1 MTAVL
6 RLARRSLRLH
16 LGRSAL
22 VVLLIAI
29 PVAAGVAVA
38 TANRSSRVTAQEEL
52 RSQYGSAVM
61 VVEHHLSVWGEWA
74 IPSADRSAVAERRHQ
89 ASEELRQAMAD
100 LPGPMVERI
109 QYGWWGDGNWRLVD
123 LDLENPVA
131 EGVFRMEAGRPA
143 AAAGEAV
150 LSTHLADQ
158 LGVGVGGRADIP
170 LVGAVEVV
178 GTLVDVTAHRDNVIV
193 VAAGQIPA
201 LERFDLIELRSDH
214 QLQTFLLGHS
224 LSPEDQEALRSEFGA
239 AVDIFDATEFRAYG
253 DRAHGDGAFDPF
265 NRPGQLSTLIT
276 GVLLVEAA
284 LLAAAAFSVGIRRRI
299 HQAGQ
304 LAAVGANPQ
313 QVRRVFLA
321 EAGFLGGVGAVVGSV
336 LGLTLVWLNRGRFE
350 TRLVE
355 DLRWDLADVIGPAL
369 LATAGA
375 LAAAWLPAR
384 TAARTPVVTALAG
397 RVPPA
402 RLPRWY
408 AGGGLVVAGV
418 GLALIGWGSNQV
430 GIGDRG
436 DLPAVAN
443 SIGALLMLA
452 GAVAVAAVIL
462 GWLGSRSGRF
472 PGLLRLATR
481 DSARQRLRSGSAVAS
496 LVALFTGVVVIGTG
510 MASATDSW
518 VPDHEGMSDDL
529 IVLDGHLG
537 SGFDEGLSN
546 EEMLSWIGEFVA
558 VAEVVEVREARTAS
572 SGYLELRPV
581 DGRSGSAPSYHRLGV
596 ADEATLD
603 LLGVSPA
610 GRELIGAGR
619 IIDVHPDSRSGRVS
633 VALHDPTWSQPP
645 RNGGILAVERAE
657 AARYSGDEFV
667 GYLASAGT
675 IEELGFVI
683 EAGPVMIRTDAA
695 LTQSQMRGIYLAPYG
710 LAVSGPFDGPSVPT
724 PGQVLAIIIGAIT
737 ALALVISLV
746 VAALVATESDRDIQ
760 TMVAV
765 GAPPRIRPR
774 LLAVQTWYHGTVA
787 LALAIPA
794 GLLIANAVLNNDRFD
809 FEFRVPWA
817 TLGVLALVPVL
828 SALVTALVMRS
839 AVPAVSRRL
848 T

>member
-16 LGRSAL
+16 LGRSVL

-38 TANRSSRVTAQEEL
+38 TATRSSTVTEQEEL
-52 RSQYGSAVM
+52 RSHYGSAVM
-61 VVEHHLSVWGEWA
+61 VVERQGSVRGEWA
-74 IPSADRSAVAERRHQ
+74 IPSSDRSAVAERRHQ
-89 ASEELRQAMAD
+89 ASEELRQAMAG

-109 QYGWWGDGNWRLVD
+109 QYGWWGDGNWRIVD

-131 EGVFRMEAGRPA
+131 EGVFRMEAGRPG

-158 LGVGVGGRADIP
+158 LGVGVGERADIP

-214 QLQTFLLGHS
+214 RVQTFLLDHS

-239 AVDIFDATEFRAYG
+239 AVDIFDVTEFHAYG
-253 DRAHGDGAFDPF
+253 DRAFGDGAFDPF

-276 GVLLVEAA
+276 GALLVEAA

-304 LAAVGANPQ
+304 LAAVGASPQ

-321 EAGFLGGVGAVVGSV
+321 EAGFLGGLGAFVGAV
-336 LGLTLVWLNRGRFE
+336 LGLTLVWLNRGVLSLTS

-355 DLRWDLADVIGPAL
+355 DVRWDAVDVVGPAL
-369 LATAGA
+369 LATVGA

-430 GIGDRG
+430 GTGDRG
-436 DLPAVAN
+436 DLPTVAN

-518 VPDHEGMSDDL
+518 GVPGHEGMSDDL

-546 EEMLSWIGEFVA
+546 EEMLSWIGEFVT
-558 VAEVVEVREARTAS
+558 VAEVVEVREARTTN
-572 SGYLELRPV
+572 SGHLVL
-581 DGRSGSAPSYHRLGV
+581 SGGHRLGV
-596 ADEATLD
+596 ADEAMLD

-619 IIDVHPDSRSGRVS
+619 IIDVHPESHSGSVS
-633 VALHDPTWSQPP
+633 VAFQGPRWNRPP
-645 RNGGILAVERAE
+645 ENGGILTIERAE
-657 AARYSGDEFV
+657 AARYSGDEFIR
-667 GYLASAGT
+667 YLASAET
-675 IEELGFVI
+675 IGGLGFVTQT
-683 EAGPVMIRTDAA
+683 GPVMVRTDAA
-695 LTQSQMRGIYLAPYG
+695 LTQSQMSGINSILFEQG
-710 LAVSGPFDGPSVPT
+710 VRGPSFGSLVPT
-724 PGQVLAIIIGAIT
+724 SGQVLAIIIGAIT

-746 VAALVATESDRDIQ
+746 VAALMATESDRDIQ

-787 LALAIPA
+787 LALAVPA
-794 GLLIANAVLNNDRFD
+794 GLLISTVMFNRDRFD

-817 TLGVLALVPVL
+817 TLGVLTLVPVL
-828 SALVTALVMRS
+828 SALVIALVMRS